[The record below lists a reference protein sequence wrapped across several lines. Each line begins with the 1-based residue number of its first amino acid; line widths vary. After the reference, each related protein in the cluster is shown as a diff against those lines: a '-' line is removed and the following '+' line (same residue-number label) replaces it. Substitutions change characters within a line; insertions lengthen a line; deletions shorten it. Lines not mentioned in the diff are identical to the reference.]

1 MPLGFT
7 EAKGNSNSQ
16 YHHQGSAL
24 GIKYDSF
31 LTQTSSNLSN
41 TDLINMASDGVQKL
55 NLDDIDKQIFN
66 EEEGISDL
74 PPKKSKDK

>member
-1 MPLGFT
+1 
-7 EAKGNSNSQ
+7 
-16 YHHQGSAL
+16 
-24 GIKYDSF
+24 
-31 LTQTSSNLSN
+31 
-41 TDLINMASDGVQKL
+41 MASDGVQKL